1 METDAPMRFFELDKT
16 PMTALRFAMHRAHA
30 YAFPEYQKE
39 QCDIFHP
46 KMAALVLAYGQ
57 LFLQAQT
64 EADLHQVPSNAIL
77 RYCFDSKSASK
88 AIFLRNVCIF
98 LLLRRIGTL

>member
-1 METDAPMRFFELDKT
+1 MHFFEAGGSKVI
-16 PMTALRFAMHRAHA
+16 AWRFVTHHGHV